1 MDQDARPTDDFDA
14 SRYAARARRVADLSQ
29 RELAELLG
37 LSRAT
42 VGRIESGAV
51 RVDTVTMA
59 AILAC
64 AGLRLAVLDRAG
76 NEVQPI
82 PVDVL
87 RDHAGRR
94 LPSHLDARPPV
105 DEPAHRGID
114 PRRGR
119 PPARAW
125 FEQRSRRQWRRS
137 HRGTPLDHPT
147 VSGIREAKAAAR
159 RRALEAAAAREVT
172 RPLPDCG
179 CLDDCF
185 ERACV
190 TDCSCQ
196 CEPERAGWPRET
208 P

>member
-1 MDQDARPTDDFDA
+1 MDAQGRSTEDFDA
-14 SRYAARARRVADLSQ
+14 ARYAARARRVADLSQ

-51 RVDTVTMA
+51 RVDIATLASILTV
-59 AILAC
+59 
-64 AGLRLAVLDRAG
+64 AGLRLAVLDHSGA
-76 NEVQPI
+76 EVPPI

-105 DEPAHRGID
+105 DEPADRGID

-119 PPARAW
+119 PPALAW
-125 FEQRSRRQWRRS
+125 FEQRDRRQRRRAR
-137 HRGTPLDHPT
+137 RGTPADHPT
-147 VSGIREAKAAAR
+147 VSGVREEKAAAR
-159 RRALEAAAAREVT
+159 RRALEAAAAREAVSPT
-172 RPLPDCG
+172 PECQ

-185 ERACV
+185 ERACLASC
-190 TDCSCQ
+190 TCQ
-196 CEPERAGWPRET
+196 CEPGRSIWTRT
-208 P
+208 TS

>member
-1 MDQDARPTDDFDA
+1 MDRDRSADEFDA

-29 RELAELLG
+29 RELADLLG

-42 VGRIESGAV
+42 VGRIESGAQ

-59 AILAC
+59 AILSC
-64 AGLRLAVLDRAG
+64 AGLRLAVLDLDG

-105 DEPAHRGID
+105 DEPADRGID
-114 PRRGR
+114 PRRGG
-119 PPARAW
+119 PPALAW
-125 FEQRSRRQWRRS
+125 FEHRDRRRR
-137 HRGTPLDHPT
+137 RRARAGTPTDHPT
-147 VSGIREAKAAAR
+147 VSGIRQEKAAAR
-159 RRALEAAAAREVT
+159 RRALEAAAAWQATHPAPE
-172 RPLPDCG
+172 CA

-185 ERACV
+185 ERACLPQ
-190 TDCSCQ
+190 CACQ
-196 CEPERAGWPRET
+196 CEPERSIWERRT